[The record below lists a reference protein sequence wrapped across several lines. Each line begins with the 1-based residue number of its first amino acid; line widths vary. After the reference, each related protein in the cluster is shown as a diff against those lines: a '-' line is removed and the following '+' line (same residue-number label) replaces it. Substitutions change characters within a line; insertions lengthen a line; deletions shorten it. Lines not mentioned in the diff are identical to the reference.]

1 MAEQF
6 SKEAVDLIA
15 KRSEENGYH
24 VGYAAG
30 YEQCKKDMI
39 ALLEK
44 EAGKAL
50 VEYWDGGVL

>member
-15 KRSEENGYH
+15 KHSEENGYRS
-24 VGYAAG
+24 GYAAG

-39 ALLEK
+39 MLLKK
-44 EAGKAL
+44 EAGKVL
-50 VEYWDGGVL
+50 VGDWDGGVL